1 MAVKVRCCRYGIGAY
16 WLGTAV
22 QVRTAKVFR
31 GRVRSGWAG
40 SVQRIGRVYLVR
52 KDGVWQSRSR
62 EVSFGE
68 AWLGRFALERI
79 GLDRQVRDRNGKAGS
94 VQRTGNSWMGRV

>member
-1 MAVKVRCCRYGIGAY
+1 MVRFGSQDLFWYVMEWSGFVWLGNAVKVRCCRYGIGAY

-40 SVQRIGRVYLVR
+40 SLQWNELVGFCMVWQGRKFALVWRGLVR
-52 KDGVWQSRSR
+52 
-62 EVSFGE
+62 FGHI
-68 AWLGRFALERI
+68 R
-79 GLDRQVRDRNGKAGS
+79 
-94 VQRTGNSWMGRV
+94 